1 MYLKRMFQSV
11 EILKTRCNELEFTL
25 AILIGVGLSASAGF
39 RVFTPL
45 LITSIASYADW
56 VHLAAGFDWIG
67 TMPALLAFLVATLIE
82 VFAYFIPFVDNLVK
96 LMATPA
102 AIIAGTLLMAS
113 FIGDMKPFMT
123 WSISIIAG
131 GGVATISQAATAA
144 IRGTSTVVTGGI
156 GNFFV
161 SIVEGVSAIIIAVLS
176 IVLPILSIVFVAII
190 IFTLIKLIRVL
201 KSKGF
206 NIFRK
211 ANKNKVIN
219 A

>member
-1 MYLKRMFQSV
+1 M
-11 EILKTRCNELEFTL
+11 EFIL

-56 VHLAAGFDWIG
+56 VNLAAGFDWIG
-67 TMPALLAFLVATLIE
+67 TMPALLAFSVATLIE
-82 VFAYFIPFVDNLVK
+82 VFAYFIPFIDNIIK
-96 LMATPA
+96 LMAAPA

-113 FIGDMKPFMT
+113 FIGDMEPFMT
-123 WSISIIAG
+123 WSIAIIGG
-131 GGVATISQAATAA
+131 GGVATISQAATTA

-161 SIVEGVSAIIIAVLS
+161 SIFEGVSAIVIAVFS
-176 IVLPILSIVFVAII
+176 ILLPILSIVFVAII
-190 IFTLIKLIRVL
+190 IFLLIKFIRIL

-206 NIFRK
+206 KFPRK

>member
-1 MYLKRMFQSV
+1 M
-11 EILKTRCNELEFTL
+11 EFIL

-82 VFAYFIPFVDNLVK
+82 VFAYFIPFIDNIIK
-96 LMATPA
+96 LIATPA
-102 AIIAGTLLMAS
+102 AIIAGTLLTAS

-123 WSISIIAG
+123 WSIAIIAG
-131 GGVATISQAATAA
+131 GGVATISQATTTA
-144 IRGTSTVVTGGI
+144 IRGTSTVVTGGL

-161 SIVEGVSAIIIAVLS
+161 SIFEGILAIVIAVFS
-176 IVLPILSIVFVAII
+176 ILLPILSIVFIAII
-190 IFTLIKLIRVL
+190 IYFLIKLIRVI
-201 KSKGF
+201 KSTGF
-206 NIFRK
+206 NFSR
-211 ANKNKVIN
+211 KVIN
-219 A
+219 T